1 MGVWI
6 RCGNLP
12 WHDGRSP
19 MTISTDG
26 WSCFFFQDS
35 IPPDHSRYMHMYCIC
50 KTYILNDIYIYII
63 YNHIYIYTYYIF
75 PPPWSRRAWLPR
87 ATPPGVEPPRRG
99 RCGRPC
105 GALGEIIMVYWP
117 LYMDITW
124 YNIIMAIYFPLYL
137 VFFLAITL
145 MPTSD

>member
-50 KTYILNDIYIYII
+50 KTYILNDIYII
-63 YNHIYIYTYYIF
+63 YNHIYIYILYLSTAMESQGMIATCYA
-75 PPPWSRRAWLPR
+75 AWR
-87 ATPPGVEPPRRG
+87 GATEEGKVRPAV
-99 RCGRPC
+99 RPC